1 MPSIA
6 GHRVLV
12 LGASSGI
19 GFAVAKLTLSENIAH
34 LAIASSNRT
43 KLDNAVKA
51 LIKAVPGSEDRIS
64 SFLVDLGGEDTETQ
78 LEQVLADAV
87 AAAGGPLD
95 HIVHS
100 VDYKTIHGLFVPRFA
115 QLALLGKLSPKYMN
129 GKGTSSIIFTSG
141 HVEDVP
147 MPGLGVL
154 SSVGAAITGMAIG
167 LAVDISPIRVN
178 AVAPGITE
186 TPMVIEETGETMAS
200 AIYDLA
206 SRQSLVGRPGT
217 ADEAAEAFV
226 YLMKDTNATGAS
238 VKSSGGSI
246 IRSA

>member
-51 LIKAVPGSEDRIS
+51 LIKAVPGSESRIS

-78 LEQVLADAV
+78 LEQVLTDAV
-87 AAAGGPLD
+87 AAAGGSLD

-100 VDYKTIHGLFVPRFA
+100 VSNRRGPLVPFSQVDYKTIQGLHLVDHFHFWSCRRRADARP
-115 QLALLGKLSPKYMN
+115 
-129 GKGTSSIIFTSG
+129 
-141 HVEDVP
+141 
-147 MPGLGVL
+147 GVL

-238 VKSSGGSI
+238 VKSSGGSL